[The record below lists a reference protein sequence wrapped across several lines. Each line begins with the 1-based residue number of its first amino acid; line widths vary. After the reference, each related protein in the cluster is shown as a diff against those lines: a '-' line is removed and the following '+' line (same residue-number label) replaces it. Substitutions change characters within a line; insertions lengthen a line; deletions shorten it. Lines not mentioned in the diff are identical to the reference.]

1 MNLFPKNNI
10 LTPPNWITLHNKPP
24 MNKFPLAVI
33 GAGVIGRTH
42 IERILTTPEFALVG
56 VAEPGQAG
64 RQWCAERNI
73 PTFENHA
80 ALLEA
85 TRPQGVVIATPNATH
100 VDVAADCMARGVAVL
115 IEKPVSDT
123 LAAAERLIQLEKDTG
138 VPVLVGHHRRH
149 NPILQRARRIIADG
163 RLGQVVSASVMANFY
178 KPAAYFDVAWRRQP
192 GGGPVLINLIHD
204 IDMLVFLLGDVR
216 AVQGSLSSAVRGFEV
231 EDTGSALLEFSGGT
245 QAVMTVSDTAV
256 APWCWDLCAGEQH
269 QYPRQNVQ
277 SHFLSGTQGALSL
290 PDLALWHYSGER
302 HWHHEITREQS
313 SVHEIDVYLQQ
324 LRHFR
329 AVAERRET
337 PICSALD
344 GWRTLQATQ
353 ALLQAARTGQRQT
366 CPPFQA

>member
-1 MNLFPKNNI
+1 M
-10 LTPPNWITLHNKPP
+10 H
-24 MNKFPLAVI
+24 KFPLAVI

-42 IERILTTPEFALVG
+42 IERILKTPEFALVG
-56 VAEPGQAG
+56 VAEPGEAS
-64 RQWCAERNI
+64 RQWCAERHI
-73 PTFENHA
+73 PTFDNHP

-100 VDVAADCMARGVAVL
+100 VEVAADCMARGIAVL
-115 IEKPVSDT
+115 IEKPVADT
-123 LAAAERLIQLEKDTG
+123 LAAAERLIQIAQDTG

-149 NPILQRARRIIADG
+149 NPILQRARQIMAEG
-163 RLGQVVSASVMANFY
+163 RLGQVLSANVMANFY
-178 KPAAYFDVAWRRQP
+178 KPEAYFDVPWRRQA

-204 IDMLVFLLGDVR
+204 IDMLVYLLGEVR

-231 EDTGSALLEFSGGT
+231 EDTGAALLEFASGT
-245 QAVMTVSDTAV
+245 LAVMTVSDTTV
-256 APWCWDLCAGEQH
+256 SPWCWDFCAGEQS

-277 SHFLSGTQGALSL
+277 SHFLSGTKGSLSL
-290 PDLALWHYSGER
+290 PDLALWHYPGER
-302 HWHHEITREQS
+302 HWHREMVREQS
-313 SVHEIDVYLQQ
+313 SLHEIDVYVQQ

-344 GWRTLQATQ
+344 GWRTLQATL

-366 CPPFQA
+366 CPAFTASRNPT